1 MDRRCCRGVAR
12 LPRGPVVA
20 SVGFPRCVPLWFF
33 RRRRGGGVDLAV
45 LLPLVFSAF
54 AAVAVAALSL
64 FDRRFVPVAAALG
77 FAAGLNVNVLVG
89 CVVAA
94 LLVWRPG
101 PVRVG
106 TIAAAV

>member
-1 MDRRCCRGVAR
+1 
-12 LPRGPVVA
+12 
-20 SVGFPRCVPLWFF
+20 
-33 RRRRGGGVDLAV
+33 
-45 LLPLVFSAF
+45 F

-106 TIAAAV
+106 TIAAAGLAAINFWPPITALAAGVLLFYCGEVALAIAKVVISRVPAAVLFRYAEADE